1 MNQLFY
7 GDNLEVLQKHIG
19 EESVDLCYVDPPFNS
34 KRNYNQIY
42 NNIGKDDIA
51 QTQAFVD
58 TWEWG
63 HSAELQLDILRKD
76 TKYTRRLVE
85 TILGLEKILGKG
97 TMLAYLVSMAV
108 RFAEIWRVLK
118 PTGSFYLHCD
128 STASH
133 YLKIILDA
141 IFCDRGGKFNNEI
154 IWRRH
159 YSHNDGRKLG
169 CIHDTIFYYTKSKN
183 YTYHRQYFEYDAGY
197 IAKNYKNVDESTGRH
212 FRSVSLNAAG
222 QGGAKYFGDKLL
234 VPPEGTH
241 WRWTQDRINKALD
254 EGKIFFTSKGVP
266 RYKQFLDEMQGV
278 PVQDTWTDFYSL
290 SSHDR
295 ERLGYATQKPLAL
308 LKRIIKLS
316 SNEGDVILD
325 AFCGCGT
332 TVDAAHSLNRKWIG
346 IDITYNAVTLILK
359 RLKDRYGSDIEQQ
372 IQLFGIPK
380 DIEAATALAHKKDD
394 RLRKEF
400 EKWAILTY
408 TDNHAKINDKKGS
421 DRGIDGIA
429 YLLGGMAVFS
439 VKSGNVSVKDV
450 RDLRGVLERE
460 EAAAGILLTLEEP
473 TKPMLQEAA
482 ASGYIDDL
490 PGVTMPKKTP
500 KLQIVTIQEILD
512 GARMNLPLAESV
524 VKSAERHKSKGDSRR
539 IDFESEPQS

>member
-19 EESVDLCYVDPPFNS
+19 EETVDLCYVDPPFNS

-63 HSAELQLDILRKD
+63 HSAELQLDFLRKEQR
-76 TKYTRRLVE
+76 YTRRLVE
-85 TILGLEKILGKG
+85 TVLGLEKILGKG
-97 TMLAYLVSMAV
+97 AMFAYLVSMAV

-118 PTGSFYLHCD
+118 PTGSFYVHCD
-128 STASH
+128 PTASH
-133 YLKIILDA
+133 YLKIVLDS
-141 IFCDRGGKFNNEI
+141 IFCDRGGDFRNEI
-154 IWRRH
+154 VWCYKSRPQSKR
-159 YSHNDGRKLG
+159 YFGKK
-169 CIHDTIFYYTKSKN
+169 HDVILFYTKSDK
-183 YTYHRQYFEYDAGY
+183 YTFNWATVARPLAEQTVKKYRL
-197 IAKNYKNVDESTGRH
+197 VDENGRH
-212 FRSVSLNAAG
+212 YRLQGRGITGSPIRS
-222 QGGAKYFGDKLL
+222 AKDVDQKWETTNPELVVRDYLDDKLG
-234 VPPEGTH
+234 VAQED
-241 WRWTQDRINKALD
+241 WWIIEIINQSA
-254 EGKIFFTSKGVP
+254 
-266 RYKQFLDEMQGV
+266 
-278 PVQDTWTDFYSL
+278 
-290 SSHDR
+290 R

-308 LKRIIKLS
+308 LERIIKAS

-332 TVDAAHSLNRKWIG
+332 TVDAAHSLNRRWIG
-346 IDITYNAVTLILK
+346 IDITYNAVSLILK
-359 RLKDRYGSDIEQQ
+359 RLKDRYGNDIEQQ

-380 DIEAATALAHKKDD
+380 DIESATALAHKKDD

-429 YLLGGMAVFS
+429 YILGGTAVFS
-439 VKSGNVSVKDV
+439 VKSGNVSVKDI
-450 RDLRGVLERE
+450 RDFARVIERE
-460 EAAAGILLTLEEP
+460 QSAAGVFITLQTP

-482 ASGYIDDL
+482 ALGYIDDL

-512 GARMNLPLAESV
+512 GMKMNLPLAESV
-524 VKSAERHKSKGDSRR
+524 VKSAEQYKRKSSHRR
-539 IDFESEPQS
+539 IDFEDEDI

>member
-7 GDNLEVLQKHIG
+7 GDNLEVLQKHIDD
-19 EESVDLCYVDPPFNS
+19 ESVDLCYVDPPFNS

-51 QTQAFVD
+51 QTQTFVD
-58 TWEWG
+58 TWSWG
-63 HSAELQLDILRKD
+63 NLAELQLDMLRKESQ
-76 TKYTRRLVE
+76 YTRRLVD

-97 TMLAYLVSMAV
+97 SMLAYLVNMAV
-108 RFAEIWRVLK
+108 RFVEIWRVLK
-118 PTGSFYLHCD
+118 PTGSFYVHCD
-128 STASH
+128 PTASH

-141 IFCDRGGKFNNEI
+141 IFCDRSGKFNNEI

-159 YSHNDGRKLG
+159 YSHNDGKKFG

-183 YTYHRQYFEYDAGY
+183 YTYHRQHFEYDADY
-197 IAKNYKNVDESTGRH
+197 IAKHYNNEDEGGRK
-212 FRSVSLNAAG
+212 FRSVSMNAAG
-222 QGGAKYFGDKLL
+222 QGKPRYFGEKLL
-234 VPPEGTH
+234 APPKGRH
-241 WRWTQDRINKALD
+241 WIWTQDRINKALD

-266 RYKQFLDEMQGV
+266 RYKQFLDEMKGV

-290 SSHDR
+290 SSHDK
-295 ERLGYATQKPLAL
+295 ERLHYATQKPLAL
-308 LKRIIKLS
+308 LERIIKAS
-316 SNEGDVILD
+316 SNEGDVVLD

-346 IDITYNAVTLILK
+346 IDITSNAVLLIIK
-359 RLKDRYGSDIEQQ
+359 RLVDRYGKDILDDIIISGIPSDIES
-372 IQLFGIPK
+372 
-380 DIEAATALAHKKDD
+380 ARALAHNQDD

-408 TDNHAKINDKKGS
+408 TESHAKINDKKGS

-429 YLLGGMAVFS
+429 YIFGDNKVLFS

-450 RDLRGVLERE
+450 RDLRGVMDRE
-460 EAAAGILLTLEEP
+460 KAAAGVLLTLEES

-482 ASGYIDDL
+482 ASGHVDDV
-490 PGVTMPKKTP
+490 PGLTMPQKTP
-500 KLQIVTIQEILD
+500 KMQIVTIQEILD
-512 GARMNLPLAESV
+512 GARMNLPLAEAV
-524 VKSAERHKSKGDSRR
+524 VKSAQRHKGKDSNQQ
-539 IDFESEPQS
+539 IDFGK